1 MGKAEMPKIVTKQLG
16 KFEII
21 GVKPGPVLF
30 NKKTIDLDRITE
42 AEAEKLLEEG
52 LPYIQRKAVTKAPEK
67 PAGDSEKK

>member
-52 LPYIQRKAVTKAPEK
+52 LPYIQKKIVTKSPDK
-67 PAGDSEKK
+67 IAGAEEPK